1 MTFTNFTQ
9 KLQEF
14 KMIHAGNPHIL
25 NIPSQQNFFESL
37 FEWLIKN
44 FSKEIANVKIFL
56 PNHRSCRE
64 FHQVFLQKTSNKSL
78 ILPKIRAISDISYE
92 DFFDFLPSDDIKK
105 IIDELLEIKV
115 ISGIDH
121 LFFLSQKIQ
130 KLKLFGDNL
139 DANQALNIATQLEN
153 LFNEIER
160 DEINL
165 DILSE
170 IDDSDLS
177 LHRQVTLE
185 FLKSFHIQIKNS
197 LIKDNVLLASSYQNF
212 IVNKFVES
220 LTKSGSEFPLIIA
233 GSTGSLS
240 AGKKLIKAISKQ
252 NNAKQNNGFVILHG
266 FNKEAENLPEHHPQ
280 FLLNELI
287 KFLEIKPEII
297 EDIYNKNSQLSSQDR
312 LNFITTT
319 MLPSEESLKWQNL
332 NLLLDV
338 KKVIQDLEK
347 NFKIIVTKDEL
358 EEARIVSM
366 ILAEAVSQNK
376 KCTVITNNPKL
387 SQLLKYELNKISLN
401 FNDSR
406 NIGLSNSK
414 LANFI
419 LLILELLEND
429 FASYELLAV
438 LKNPL
443 FKNGKYSIPIQ
454 PKESDLQKI
463 LKQFQD
469 DTQNVP
475 NFLHP
480 ELVSR
485 SLTQIIKDFEINILR
500 QERSKFGIIGIEEKL
515 KLLNN
520 PDLSEFFAN
529 FYNDLS
535 KLINLPN
542 SVDISF
548 YLKSLI
554 SVIENLTANQWQNL
568 LEKEDAQIELFE
580 FFEKLKLQN
589 NFIIDS
595 KNALQTFRILFSQI
609 SYFQKSD
616 SFAPI
621 QILATIEARLINC
634 DLVIISSLNEGDFP
648 EIESENWLGKK
659 IKKDLGI
666 DKKLKKVGQNAY
678 DFCNYLCNES
688 VVLTRSLTKNGSVS
702 ICSPFLL
709 KFETLC
715 KKLEIKLDS
724 GQKYFE
730 LLKRS
735 NSVKGFK
742 IERPQPKPDIKFRPK
757 KLAVTDISKLRSDP
771 YSIYAKK
778 ILQLKELQKIDFEP
792 SYAEFG
798 SFIHKALEEFIKNPQ
813 KPEKFLENSYQI
825 FEKYFI
831 STQAKLVWWPKFES
845 IFNGFLEQESQLQNS
860 LNYTEIPVK
869 LVLNEI
875 LINGKIDRITLGKD
889 GSVAIFDYKTG
900 QVSNAKDVILGND
913 PQLTIAALMLV
924 EGVIENSIKNIDIGK
939 IDSLNYWKLSA
950 SSENEIKEICKKNE
964 EIAILIMAAKAG
976 ISKLFEYFTDENNGY
991 ISAPNLQNYFENEY
1005 CHLARVKEWS

>member
-1 MTFTNFTQ
+1 MRCFAKLNMTFTNFTQ

-37 FEWLIKN
+37 FEWLLKN
-44 FSKEIANVKIFL
+44 FPKEIANVKIFL

-64 FHQVFLQKTSNKSL
+64 FQQVFLQKTSNKSL

-92 DFFDFLPSDDIKK
+92 DFFDFLPNSEIKK

-252 NNAKQNNGFVILHG
+252 NNGFVILHG

-319 MLPSEESLKWQNL
+319 MLPGEESLKWQNL

-347 NFKIIVTKDEL
+347 NFKIIATKDEL

-376 KCTVITNNPKL
+376 KCAVITNNQKL

-443 FKNGKYSIPIQ
+443 FKNGKYS
-454 PKESDLQKI
+454 KY
-463 LKQFQD
+463 
-469 DTQNVP
+469 
-475 NFLHP
+475 
-480 ELVSR
+480 
-485 SLTQIIKDFEINILR
+485 QIIKDFEINILR
-500 QERSKFGIIGIEEKL
+500 QERSKLGITGIEEKL

-520 PDLSEFFAN
+520 PELSEFFAN
-529 FYNDLS
+529 LYNDLS
-535 KLINLPN
+535 KLITLPS
-542 SVDISF
+542 SVEISL

-554 SVIENLTANQWQNL
+554 TVIENLTANQWQNL

-609 SYFQKSD
+609 SYFEKSD

-688 VVLTRSLTKNGSVS
+688 VILTRSLTKNGAVS

-831 STQAKLVWWPKFES
+831 STQAKLVWWPKFEN

-900 QVSNAKDVILGND
+900 QVSTAKDVILGND

-924 EGVIENSIKNIDIGK
+924 EGVIENGMKNIDIGK
-939 IDSLNYWKLSA
+939 INSLNYWKLSA
-950 SSENEIKEICKKNE
+950 SSENEIKEICKKND

>member
-1 MTFTNFTQ
+1 
-9 KLQEF
+9 
-14 KMIHAGNPHIL
+14 MIHAENPHIL

-37 FEWLIKN
+37 FEWLLKN
-44 FSKEIANVKIFL
+44 FPKEISNVKIFL

-64 FHQVFLQKTSNKSL
+64 FQQIFLQKTSNKSL

-92 DFFDFLPSDDIKK
+92 DFFDFLPNDEIKK

-139 DANQALNIATQLEN
+139 DSNQALNIAIQLEN

-185 FLKSFHIQIKNS
+185 FLKNFHIQIKNS

-220 LTKSGSEFPLIIA
+220 LEKSGSEFPLIIA

-266 FNKEAENLPEHHPQ
+266 FNKEAENLPEYHPQ
-280 FLLNELI
+280 FLLNELV

-297 EDIYNKNSQLSSQDR
+297 EDIYNNNSQLSSQNR
-312 LNFITTT
+312 LNFITAT

-338 KKVIQDLEK
+338 KKVTQDLEK
-347 NFKIIVTKDEL
+347 NFKIITTKDEL
-358 EEARIVSM
+358 EEARIIAL
-366 ILAEAVSQNK
+366 ILAEATLSQNK
-376 KCTVITNNPKL
+376 KCAVITNNQKL
-387 SQLLKYELNKISLN
+387 SQLLKYELNKLSLN

-443 FKNGKYSIPIQ
+443 FKNGKYSQ
-454 PKESDLQKI
+454 
-463 LKQFQD
+463 
-469 DTQNVP
+469 
-475 NFLHP
+475 H
-480 ELVSR
+480 
-485 SLTQIIKDFEINILR
+485 QIIKDFEINILR
-500 QERSKFGIIGIEEKL
+500 QERSQFGIVGIKEKL

-520 PDLSEFFAN
+520 SELSEFFAN

-535 KLINLPN
+535 NLINLPN
-542 SVDISF
+542 SVDISS

-554 SVIENLTANQWQNL
+554 TVIENLTTNQWQNL

-589 NFIIDS
+589 NFIINS
-595 KNALQTFRILFSQI
+595 KNALQTFRILFSQV
-609 SYFQKSD
+609 SYFEKSD

-621 QILATIEARLINC
+621 QVLATIEARLINC

-688 VVLTRSLTKNGSVS
+688 VILTRCLTKNGAVS

-730 LLKRS
+730 LLKRL
-735 NSVKGFK
+735 NSVKEFK
-742 IERPQPKPDIKFRPK
+742 IERPQPKPTIEFRPK

-831 STQAKLVWWPKFES
+831 STQAKLVWWPKFEN

-875 LINGKIDRITLGKD
+875 LINGKIDRITLDKD

-900 QVSNAKDVILGND
+900 QVSSAKDVISGID

-924 EGVIENSIKNIDIGK
+924 EGVIENCIKNIDIGK

-976 ISKLFEYFTDENNGY
+976 ISKLFEYFADEDNGY